1 MRAGREGGG
10 SVKFGL
16 EGGQKRNVWG
26 RGKGGRVYRVANQTQ
41 KILTLKAE
49 PAEQLNSATKL
60 IFFLQIISCLASL
73 FQSQSIAHSLTFPSE
88 YNVIGIL

>member
-1 MRAGREGGG
+1 MRVGREGGG
-10 SVKFGL
+10 GAKFGF
-16 EGGQKRNVWG
+16 EGGQQRNVWG
-26 RGKGGRVYRVANQTQ
+26 RGKGRVYRVANQTQ

-73 FQSQSIAHSLTFPSE
+73 FQSPSIAHSLTFPSE